1 MDWQV
6 AKENTLQYWLKVRAS
21 LDTLDEVEL
30 LREINAVNDL
40 CEKAKDESHG
50 EMGRCNFCIAHQ
62 QFGGCMG
69 ISLQMSVCVVDGK
82 MDELHDLVDEFI
94 TNLEGLEVP
103 ETAEGE
109 ARLFPGSD

>member
-1 MDWQV
+1 
-6 AKENTLQYWLKVRAS
+6 
-21 LDTLDEVEL
+21 
-30 LREINAVNDL
+30 
-40 CEKAKDESHG
+40 
-50 EMGRCNFCIAHQ
+50 
-62 QFGGCMG
+62 
-69 ISLQMSVCVVDGK
+69 MSVCVVDGK